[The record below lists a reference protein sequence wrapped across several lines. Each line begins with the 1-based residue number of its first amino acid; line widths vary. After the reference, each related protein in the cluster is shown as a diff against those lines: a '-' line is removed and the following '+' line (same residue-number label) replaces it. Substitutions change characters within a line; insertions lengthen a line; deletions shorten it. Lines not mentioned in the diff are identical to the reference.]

1 MASATL
7 LPARLPTASAQGTQ
21 PPLSA
26 PPAATQSAK
35 KVDEL
40 FTVWDKGDTPGC
52 ALAVVN
58 GGRVVYS
65 RGYGMAH
72 LEHGVRITADTVF
85 NVASVSKQ
93 FTAASIAL
101 LARRGKLSLD
111 DGVRKHVPELP
122 AYAEPIT
129 VRHLVHHTSGLRDY
143 TELIE
148 LSDDRIENVHTD
160 GDILRIL
167 GRQKGLNFKPGER
180 FLYSNSGY
188 VLLGIIVERVTGKS
202 LREFEEEF
210 IFRPL
215 GMSRSLLYDDRTM
228 VVKDRAAGYVPAE
241 GGGYRARAS
250 LWDRVGD
257 GGMLTTVGDLAL
269 WDENFY
275 APKVGDSE
283 LITLLTTPGQLA
295 GGGRVPYAF
304 GLEPTR
310 YRGLPVVMH
319 GGGIRGF
326 RAQMYRFPEQRFSV
340 VCLCNN
346 GGISPTSIV
355 EKVAD
360 IYLADRFKPDAPAAS
375 KPKEGAR
382 DIGAVKLSEEELA
395 SFAGVYA
402 TPSGEFARRLY
413 VKAGKL
419 RYEAADGEAYE
430 LAPLGGGRFAMLG
443 VPENIEL
450 VVEAANGGRPTRM
463 SLSIEGG
470 RPTIYKAVEPAGDSP
485 MRLAEYVGSYYSEE
499 LDAKYD
505 LTLLG
510 TRLVVKKKVADGLT
524 LSPQYADVFGD
535 GDRLISARFVREPG
549 GRVTGFLLSTSRIK
563 GLVFKKL

>member
-1 MASATL
+1 MTPLSAG
-7 LPARLPTASAQGTQ
+7 LPTASAQGNQ
-21 PPLSA
+21 SPPTA
-26 PPAATQSAK
+26 PPAAAQLTK
-35 KVDEL
+35 KVDDL
-40 FTVWDKGDTPGC
+40 FAVWDKGDTPGC
-52 ALAVVN
+52 ALAVMD

-72 LEHGVRITADTVF
+72 LEHGVRITPETVF

-101 LARRGKLSLD
+101 LARQGRLSLD

-143 TELIE
+143 TELVE

-160 GDILRIL
+160 DDILRIL

-188 VLLGIIVERVTGKS
+188 VLLGVVVERVTGKS
-202 LREFEEEF
+202 LRAFEEEF

-215 GMSRSLLYDDRTM
+215 GMSRSVLHDDRTM

-241 GGGYRARAS
+241 GGGYKARAS

-269 WDENFY
+269 WDQNFY
-275 APKVGDSE
+275 EPKVGDAE
-283 LITLLTTPGQLA
+283 LTTLLTTPGRLA

-326 RAQMYRFPEQRFSV
+326 RAQMYRFPEQKFSV

-375 KPKEGAR
+375 RTKEAAP
-382 DIGAVKLSEEELA
+382 DIKAVKLTEGELA
-395 SFAGVYA
+395 SFAGVFA

-419 RYEAADGEAYE
+419 RYAAGDGEEYE
-430 LAPLGGGRFAMLG
+430 LAPLGGGRFVMTG

-450 VVEAANGGRPTRM
+450 VVEVAAGGRPSRM
-463 SLSIEGG
+463 SLSIDGG
-470 RPTIYKAVEPAGDSP
+470 RPTVYKAVEPAPDSP
-485 MRLAEYVGSYYSEE
+485 ARLAEYVGSYYSEE
-499 LDAKYD
+499 LDAKYE
-505 LTLLG
+505 LALLG
-510 TRLVVKKKVADGLT
+510 TKLTVKKKVADGPA

-535 GDRLISARFVREPG
+535 GDRMISARFVREPG

-563 GLVFKKL
+563 GLAFKKL